1 MLKRS
6 SQRLPMLL
14 GVAAVLLATILFPS
28 DGNAQTLM
36 GRVLDEGT
44 GDPIPGAY
52 LELIGIDGK
61 ALRSRLADDEGGF
74 AFPDLIPG
82 AYRII
87 GERLGYRETVSGFVD
102 LGLEEVVELE
112 FRMAAEAIVMDPI
125 TVVAS
130 PRPWYEHLKA
140 PALWDYY
147 ERSEYLKTIGRGRF
161 LGPEELRNL
170 SGMPVTMAVGTV
182 PGMQAVQSD
191 NSGSRFHLLGRRG
204 CDALF
209 FLNGMPVRLRPP
221 PSRADT
227 ADVDFVPGP
236 APLDWFIDD
245 FVSLSDVEAIEV
257 YRGPSELP
265 GEFHGF
271 AGNANCGAVVVW
283 TRRNVDGIRRN
294 PEG

>member
-1 MLKRS
+1 LIS
-6 SQRLPMLL
+6 TVLQRPLVLL
-14 GVAAVLLATILFPS
+14 GVAAAFLAAILPNS
-28 DGNAQTLM
+28 NGSAQTLT
-36 GRVLDEGT
+36 GHVLDEGT

-52 LELIGIDGK
+52 LELIGPDGE
-61 ALRSRLADDEGGF
+61 ARMSRLADDDGGF
-74 AFPDLIPG
+74 VFSNFLPG
-82 AYRII
+82 FYRIR
-87 GERLGYRETVSGFVD
+87 GERLGYQETISSFVD
-102 LGLEEVVELE
+102 LDVGESVELE

-130 PRPWYEHLKA
+130 PRPWYEHMKA

-161 LGPEELRNL
+161 LGPEELKNM
-170 SGMPVTMAVGTV
+170 SGMPVTLAVGTI
-182 PGMQAVQSD
+182 PGMQAVTSEH
-191 NSGSRFHLLGRRG
+191 SGSRFHLLGRRG

-209 FLNGMPVRLRPP
+209 FLNGMPVPLRPP

-236 APLDWFIDD
+236 APLEMFIDD
-245 FVSLSDVEAIEV
+245 FVNLSDVEAIEV

-283 TRRNVDGIRRN
+283 TRRNVDPIRRN
-294 PEG
+294 KER

>member
-1 MLKRS
+1 MGTFL
-6 SQRLPMLL
+6 QRPLRFV
-14 GVAAVLLATILFPS
+14 GVAAVSLAGILPAS
-28 DGNAQTLM
+28 SGSAQTLM

-44 GDPIPGAY
+44 GDPVPGAY
-52 LELIGIDGK
+52 LELIGVDGE
-61 ALRSRLADDEGGF
+61 AQMSRLADDAGGF
-74 AFPDLIPG
+74 VFSNFPPG
-82 AYRII
+82 HYRIR
-87 GERLGYRETVSGFVD
+87 GERLGYQETVSGFM
-102 LGLEEVVELE
+102 GLDGGESVELE

-130 PRPWYEHLKA
+130 PRPWYEHMKA

-161 LGPEELRNL
+161 LGPEDLRNM
-170 SGMPVTMAVGTV
+170 SGMPVTLAVGTI
-182 PGMQAVQSD
+182 PGMQAVSSEH
-191 NSGSRFHLLGRRG
+191 SGNRFHLLGRRG

-209 FLNGMPVRLRPP
+209 FLNGMPVPLRPP
-221 PSRADT
+221 PSRGDT

-236 APLDWFIDD
+236 APLEWFIDD
-245 FVSLSDVEAIEV
+245 FVNLSDVEAIEV

-271 AGNANCGAVVVW
+271 VGGGNCGAVVVW
-283 TRRNVDGIRRN
+283 TKRNVEPIRRN

>member
-1 MLKRS
+1 LFGTFVRRPL
-6 SQRLPMLL
+6 RLV
-14 GVAAVLLATILFPS
+14 GVAAVFLAAILPAS
-28 DGNAQTLM
+28 SGTAQTLM

-52 LELIGIDGK
+52 LELIERNGET
-61 ALRSRLADDEGGF
+61 LRSLLSDDVGGF
-74 AFPDLIPG
+74 VFSGLLPG
-82 AYRII
+82 PYRIV
-87 GERLGYRETVSGFVD
+87 GERLGYRETVGGFVD
-102 LGLEEVVELE
+102 LAVGETVELE
-112 FRMAAEAIVMDPI
+112 FRMAVEAILLDPI
-125 TVVAS
+125 TVTAS
-130 PRPWYEHLKA
+130 PRPWYEHMKA
-140 PALWDYY
+140 PALWEYY

-170 SGMPVTMAVGTV
+170 SGMPVTMAVGTI
-182 PGMQAVQSD
+182 PGMHAVQSE
-191 NSGSRFHLLGRRG
+191 NSAGRFHLLGRRG

-209 FLNGMPVRLRPP
+209 FLNGMPVRLLPP

-236 APLDWFIDD
+236 AALDWFIDD
-245 FVSLSDVEAIEV
+245 FVNLNDVEAIEV

-271 AGNANCGAVVVW
+271 SGGGNCGAVVVW
-283 TRRNVDGIRRN
+283 TRRNVDVIRRN